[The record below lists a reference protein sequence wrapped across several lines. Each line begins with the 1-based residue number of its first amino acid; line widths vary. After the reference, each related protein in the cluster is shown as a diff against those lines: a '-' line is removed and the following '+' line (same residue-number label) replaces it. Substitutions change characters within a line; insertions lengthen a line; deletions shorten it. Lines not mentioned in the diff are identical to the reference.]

1 MNRKLVFFPLVII
14 LLIGMPA
21 AGPVQADWEWIM
33 DGKITAAPHKTGE
46 LTFIGINNLNF
57 MIMPGSLILQRKSMS
72 NGTNNEDRI
81 SIDHLSIGQNVLAAH
96 EGIRIF
102 QIVLVK

>member
-1 MNRKLVFFPLVII
+1 MNRKRMIFSFIFFFLA
-14 LLIGMPA
+14 LNLT

-46 LTFIGINNLNF
+46 LTFIGVNNINF
-57 MIMPGSLILQRKSMS
+57 MVMPNSLILHRKSMA
-72 NGTNNEDRI
+72 NGINNEDRI
-81 SIDHLSIGQNVLAAH
+81 SIDHLSIGQNVLVAH
-96 EGIRIF
+96 EGSRIF